1 MELRRAFGASIV
13 LALVIGVFGCASPRW
28 TAEPAHELPPGA
40 ETRSLAGEVLYPPP
54 LADDVR
60 AKREGELADAEHEL
74 ERDPGDPRN
83 WVAVGRRLSNLGRYR
98 EAVGVYGRGLGRF
111 GDEVHLLRHRGHRW
125 ITLREPELAVRDL
138 ERAAELS
145 KTLPDE
151 PEPGLNPNPR
161 GVVTDTLKQNIYYHL
176 ALAQYLLGDF
186 ERSLLS
192 WRECARWSTNP
203 DTQCAAVHWQS
214 MTLCKLGRFEEI
226 AKLAAPITANLD
238 VVEYHAYHRLC
249 LMYKGELEPEFLL
262 ASASPTGPT
271 AVDFATQG
279 YGVGNWLL
287 CHGERERAREIF
299 EGVAQAE
306 MWAAFGRIASEY
318 ELAR

>member
-1 MELRRAFGASIV
+1 MQSKVLVGWWCV
-13 LALVIGVFGCASPRW
+13 LATVGCASVPRA
-28 TAEPAHELPPGA
+28 AESAHALPHGA
-40 ETRSLAGEVLYPPP
+40 EVRSLAGEVLYPPP
-54 LADDVR
+54 LADDVK
-60 AKREGELADAEHEL
+60 ATREAELAAAEREL
-74 ERDPGDPRN
+74 EVDPGDPAK

-98 EAVGVYGRGLGRF
+98 EAVGTYGRALGRF

-145 KTLPDE
+145 LAIPDE
-151 PEPGLNPNPR
+151 PEPSLNPNPR

-186 ERSLLS
+186 YASLSS

-203 DTQCAAVHWQS
+203 DTVCAAVHWQT
-214 MTLCKLGRFEEI
+214 MTLAKLGRFDEI
-226 AKLAAPITANLD
+226 EKLAAPITADLD
-238 VVEYHAYHRLC
+238 VVDYHAYHRLC
-249 LMYKGELEPEFLL
+249 LMYKGEIAPEFLF
-262 ASASPTGPT
+262 ASAAPTGST

-287 CHGERERAREIF
+287 CRGETARAREIF
-299 EGVAQAE
+299 EQVAQSE

>member
-1 MELRRAFGASIV
+1 MELRGAFSVSIV
-13 LALVIGVFGCASPRW
+13 LSLVFGCTAPRW
-28 TAEPAHELPPGA
+28 TSAPVNELPAGA
-40 ETRSLAGEVLYPPP
+40 EVRSLAGEVLYPPP
-54 LADDVR
+54 LADDVK
-60 AKREGELADAEHEL
+60 ATREAELAAAEREL
-74 ERDPGDPRN
+74 EGDPGDPAK

-98 EAVGVYGRGLGRF
+98 EAVGTYGRALGRF

-145 KTLPDE
+145 LAIADE
-151 PEPGLNPNPR
+151 PEPSLNPNSR

-186 ERSLLS
+186 ASSLSS

-203 DTQCAAVHWQS
+203 DTVCAAVHWQA
-214 MTLCKLGRFEEI
+214 MTLAKLGRFDEI
-226 AKLAAPITANLD
+226 EKLAAPITADLD
-238 VVEYHAYHRLC
+238 VVDYHAYHRLC
-249 LMYKGELEPEFLL
+249 LMYKGEISPEFLL
-262 ASASPTGPT
+262 ASAAPTGPT

-279 YGVGNWLL
+279 YGVGNWLA
-287 CHGERERAREIF
+287 CRGETERARAIF
-299 EGVAQAE
+299 ERVAAVE
-306 MWAAFGRIASEY
+306 IWAAFGRIASEY